1 MMRITLF
8 ILTNLSII
16 LFLKLILIIMGIK
29 INSIYMVMTVLFSFI
44 GSIISLIMSKWITLK
59 YINGKIIKI
68 PKNEKE
74 NILINIIK
82 KQANITKIKTP
93 TMVIYDSSEINAFAT
108 GINKN
113 SSIIALSTELIN
125 RMKYEEIEAVIA
137 HEISHISNGDM
148 ITMTLLQGI
157 MNTIVFFLSNI
168 ISQIFLTTIIQNK
181 EESRNNKYLYFLI
194 SFIIELTF
202 GLIASII
209 IMWFSRT
216 REFRADAGSAK
227 IVGKNKMLSVLYKM
241 KEEKNNNI
249 INNKLINTF
258 LIYGKSK
265 SFFNLFMT
273 HPSID
278 KRIKALKEN
287 LYY

>member
-1 MMRITLF
+1 MVRITLF
-8 ILTNLSII
+8 ILTNLSIVF
-16 LFLKLILIIMGIK
+16 FLKLILIIIGIK
-29 INSIYMVMTVLFSFI
+29 INSIYMVTVFLFSFI
-44 GSIISLIMSKWITLK
+44 GALISLIMSKWITLK

-68 PKNEKE
+68 PNNEKE
-74 NILINIIK
+74 NFLINVIK

-93 TMVIYDSSEINAFAT
+93 TMVIYNSSEINAFAT
-108 GINKN
+108 GINRN
-113 SSIIALSTELIN
+113 SSIIALSTKLLN
-125 RMKYEEIEAVIA
+125 SMKYEEIEAVIA

-168 ISQIFLTTIIQNK
+168 VSQILLATILQNK
-181 EESRNNKYLYFLI
+181 EESKNNKYLYFVI
-194 SFIIELTF
+194 SFIMELTF

-209 IMWFSRT
+209 VMWFSRK
-216 REFRADAGSAK
+216 REFYADAGSAK

-241 KEEKNNNI
+241 KEEQNNNI
-249 INNKLINTF
+249 INNKLISTF

-265 SFFNLFMT
+265 SFFNLFVT

-278 KRIKALKEN
+278 KRIKALKNN